1 MKYPTTVKKYRI
13 TDYSQ
18 LTDVQLLEQLEYFMD
33 KTEEV
38 QKETYNH
45 MTIKKAFSLFLNME
59 NLTNELFI
67 RNPKLMEEIDFQGAL
82 EKMLENNSINPID
95 N

>member
-18 LTDVQLLEQLEYFMD
+18 LTDVQLLEQLRYFLKRGD
-33 KTEEV
+33 EVFTEP
-38 QKETYNH
+38 YNRF
-45 MTIKKAFSLFLNME
+45 TIKKNFSLFLNLNSLSEEM
-59 NLTNELFI
+59 FA